1 MVAGHCCLAQDK
13 DFDISISYITE
24 LFVRVSMKL
33 SALHSEKQKLD
44 RTTFTL
50 HVLRVKK
57 HQVLVVSVN
66 YPTTHAAVSLWCS
79 VIFLGDWQSCG
90 LGRRSQLMFD
100 SLLGFL
106 LHLMTRFLADVL
118 ALTKPRP
125 GQNRAI
131 FAHW

>member
-1 MVAGHCCLAQDK
+1 
-13 DFDISISYITE
+13 
-24 LFVRVSMKL
+24 MKL
-33 SALHSEKQKLD
+33 SAFHSEKQKLD
-44 RTTFTL
+44 RTAFTL

-57 HQVLVVSVN
+57 HQVLVVSMN

-79 VIFLGDWQSCG
+79 VIFLSDWQSCG

-118 ALTKPRP
+118 ALTKPWP
-125 GQNRAI
+125 GQNQAI